1 METVGDKYKG
11 HGHMALLHRTQM
23 TLHRR
28 AGWGPDGTAVWYR
41 DYTSQIGRTR
51 PLWRND
57 TGCGAYGTV
66 IGCGLYKKATEDTD
80 PTAHLHRVGTPWY
93 CHRAG
98 TVAQL

>member
-1 METVGDKYKG
+1 
-11 HGHMALLHRTQM
+11 MAQLCGIGTIHHRQGGQD
-23 TLHRR
+23 L
-28 AGWGPDGTAVWYR
+28 
-41 DYTSQIGRTR
+41 
-51 PLWRND
+51 
-57 TGCGAYGTV
+57 CGATTQDVEHYGTV